1 MQVEPPTSNSSGD
14 SAFPAC
20 RTSHPTTK
28 AYSAPDLLC
37 PQATLK
43 LSRGRVEGKS
53 PRPLLFCR
61 VASAAPNYLPW
72 RGRPAPACHTYPPPG
87 DCSKPVSPA
96 TLSTEAPFPHPC
108 LHRKKKKSK
117 LSPLEWLPLVTTTY
131 RGDDNGR
138 SLGLRLPRDKSF
150 QCSSGLLVHQ
160 NDIFGRRN
168 SRAAFSDVRRYHRCP
183 APLPGLSTLQSS
195 VVSGARV
202 QPTLPPSRPQH
213 QLSSACTRRRLTSF
227 LSTPASHLHA
237 RQLLSGHRL
246 TRSPSPR

>member
-1 MQVEPPTSNSSGD
+1 MKVEPPTSNSSGD

-96 TLSTEAPFPHPC
+96 TLSTEAPLPHPC
-108 LHRKKKKSK
+108 LHRKKKKVNYRRWSGFL
-117 LSPLEWLPLVTTTY
+117 LSQLLTVAATTV
-131 RGDDNGR
+131 GR
-138 SLGLRLPRDKSF
+138 SVCDSPATKVLNVLVACWCTKTTSSAEGIREPHSQTFGATTVVLLPSPGF
-150 QCSSGLLVHQ
+150 QPSRVVWSLVHAC
-160 NDIFGRRN
+160 N
-168 SRAAFSDVRRYHRCP
+168 
-183 APLPGLSTLQSS
+183 
-195 VVSGARV
+195 
-202 QPTLPPSRPQH
+202 PPFPHH

-227 LSTPASHLHA
+227 LSTPASHLRA
-237 RQLLSGHRL
+237 PTDS
-246 TRSPSPR
+246 